1 MDALVVLVNVDLHWL
16 LLANDATS
24 TGACENYMVCEGFTE
39 QGTCARSSRDVTNIS
54 LLFPYTSLSAT
65 GVRVILFT
73 VVRLSK
79 IMLGIGI
86 PERLMHKE
94 TL

>member
-1 MDALVVLVNVDLHWL
+1 MMRPQDAHVKF
-16 LLANDATS
+16 
-24 TGACENYMVCEGFTE
+24 TGSVRAIE

-54 LLFPYTSLSAT
+54 LLFPYNSKNAT

-73 VVRLSK
+73 FVRLSK
-79 IMLGIGI
+79 ITLGTGI

-94 TL
+94 TLCHAPALRFSTRDL